1 MVKVLKVLHK
11 LDIPD
16 SARCKWTQYV
26 LWSTMSRKTS
36 LQFMTGYC
44 ELKVGD
50 TLKLYKPKATKNYTA
65 VAQRYT
71 SPKAFSKSISEAAE
85 FEGVGSRPLRV
96 LTELTVS
103 WLTVD
108 ALKDHSFLPNPA
120 VGEEGLL
127 GPKEGAKKALAK
139 VVSLVSEHCSCLL
152 VHRKD

>member
-1 MVKVLKVLHK
+1 MVEVLKVLHK
-11 LDIPD
+11 LVIPE
-16 SARCKWTQYV
+16 SARGRWTQYV
-26 LWSTMSRKTS
+26 LWSTMSRKTRR
-36 LQFMTGYC
+36 QFMTGYC

-50 TLKLYKPKATKNYTA
+50 TLHLYNPAATKNYTA

-71 SPKAFSKSISEAAE
+71 SPKGFSKSISEAAE

-127 GPKEGAKKALAK
+127 GPKEGAKKALAE
-139 VVSLVSEHCSCLL
+139 VVSLVSAHFPCLL
-152 VHRKD
+152 TPRKD